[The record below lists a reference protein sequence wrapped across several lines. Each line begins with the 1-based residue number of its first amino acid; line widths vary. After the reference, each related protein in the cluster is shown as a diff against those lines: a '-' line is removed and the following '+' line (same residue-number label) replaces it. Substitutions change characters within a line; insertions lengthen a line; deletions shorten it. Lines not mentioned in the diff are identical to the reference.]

1 MHKAHKIEV
10 VAHTYLK
17 MYNKAIYTE
26 LETIGNLEDYYA
38 YAFKV
43 DGKFYSNNK
52 DKELKELWDKTKMWE
67 KLKQ

>member
-1 MHKAHKIEV
+1 MQYIQNQRQ
-10 VAHTYLK
+10 L
-17 MYNKAIYTE
+17 
-26 LETIGNLEDYYA
+26 GNLEDYYA